1 MWTPPSASFRPQWP
15 TRWPTSGWWPP
26 EQEANFVGI
35 LAAVTS
41 GDPVYQYSG
50 YLMGLIQLCNALAPV
65 DRAAWQDIVQ
75 RYFTQ
80 ELADDWNANNAY
92 WAALASPME
101 DAAEQVY
108 DSF

>member
-1 MWTPPSASFRPQWP
+1 
-15 TRWPTSGWWPP
+15 
-26 EQEANFVGI
+26 
-35 LAAVTS
+35 
-41 GDPVYQYSG
+41 
-50 YLMGLIQLCNALAPV
+50 MGLIQLCNALAPV

-108 DSF
+108 DSFLKGNGQELGMRSYGACVDLLAAYFGGEQV